1 MTLPP
6 NTQVFERGWLSAN
19 GILFTDAPRSQG
31 GAGPALV
38 DTGYASHSA
47 QTLAL
52 VGQALGHRTDLE
64 RVFNTHLHSDHC
76 GGNAALQVRYP
87 QLVTAIPPGEAE
99 AIQHWAC
106 DQLSYA
112 PTGQECPR
120 FSFQQLLQANTEL
133 TLGAQRWEVHAAPGH
148 DPHAVLLFQPDHACL
163 IAGDA
168 LWENGFGVVFP
179 ELDGANAF
187 DCVASTLD
195 LIEELAPR
203 TVIPGHGRVFQE
215 VPMALQRARQ
225 RLTQF
230 VRNPRQHRHYAAK
243 VLLKFKLL
251 EWQRISETALLQ
263 WVAQTPYCRTLHQQ
277 LDPEQ
282 SLQDWGL
289 GVLEDLI
296 RSGAA
301 QRQTQDEQQWLLNV

>member
-1 MTLPP
+1 MYKR
-6 NTQVFERGWLSAN
+6 Q
-19 GILFTDAPRSQG
+19 
-31 GAGPALV
+31 
-38 DTGYASHSA
+38 
-47 QTLAL
+47 
-52 VGQALGHRTDLE
+52 
-64 RVFNTHLHSDHC
+64 
-76 GGNAALQVRYP
+76 
-87 QLVTAIPPGEAE
+87 
-99 AIQHWAC
+99 
-106 DQLSYA
+106 
-112 PTGQECPR
+112 
-120 FSFQQLLQANTEL
+120 
-133 TLGAQRWEVHAAPGH
+133 
-148 DPHAVLLFQPDHACL
+148 CL

-277 LDPEQ
+277 LGPEQ

-289 GVLEDLI
+289 GVLEDLV

-301 QRQTQDEQQWLLNV
+301 QRQTQDEQRWLLNV